1 MIRAQCAKLQVRVW
15 LCACALSVPLSGH
28 AQQARSPSAA
38 AQPSAP
44 AQSAAPASQIV
55 SSAPKPPFPNRLN
68 SVLPTWLRTRGEFRE
83 RMEGFDGANFN
94 STRDDLYW
102 LTRFR
107 FGATV
112 TASKSLSFQA
122 QVHDARVGKKTVGA
136 TGSPFRAP
144 FDLRMGFADIGS
156 STSRLSVRAGR
167 QELVYGDQRLVG
179 HLGWTNAAR
188 SFDAVKVTM
197 RGKAASL
204 DLFGASVVRT
214 IEDGF
219 DKSGAGNRF
228 AGAYLTLPKL
238 VKSGSLE
245 PYLFWRRDTNL
256 PGETGTV
263 GDLKASTAGARFA
276 GKLPLALD
284 YNIEMAVQRGS
295 LGSDDIQAWAGHWQ
309 LRESLSGP
317 GAIKLIGE
325 FNYASGDENPTDG
338 VRGTFDQ
345 LYPTGHDKYGLADQ
359 IGWRNIQHARA
370 GFEFTPFKTTPVTT
384 SYHSWW
390 LAEKRDG
397 IYTAGGAPLA
407 RVAGGAASAHVGEEI
422 DVQISRALTPQMQV
436 SGGYAHIFPGA
447 FLEQATPGA
456 SYSYPYVQVTYVF
469 LAER

>member
-1 MIRAQCAKLQVRVW
+1 VIRALRTPLPARAW
-15 LCACALSVPLSGH
+15 LCACVLSVPLSGY
-28 AQQARSPSAA
+28 AQQAGSPSSAA
-38 AQPSAP
+38 LSSAP
-44 AQSAAPASQIV
+44 AQSAAPAAQIV
-55 SSAPKPPFPNRLN
+55 SSAPKPPLPNRLN
-68 SVLPTWLRTRGEFRE
+68 SVLPSWLRTRGEFRE

-156 STSRLSVRAGR
+156 STSRVAVRAGR

-204 DLFGASVVRT
+204 DVFGASVVRT

-228 AGAYLTLPKL
+228 AGSYLTMPKL
-238 VKSGSLE
+238 VKGGSLE
-245 PYLFWRRDTNL
+245 PYFFWRRDTNL
-256 PGETGTV
+256 PGETGVV
-263 GDLKASTAGARFA
+263 GDLESSTTGVRFA

-284 YNIEMAVQRGS
+284 YNIEMAFQRGS
-295 LGSDDIQAWAGHWQ
+295 LGSDDIEAWAGHWQ

-317 GAIKLIGE
+317 GSMKLIGE

-338 VRGTFDQ
+338 IRGTFDQ

-359 IGWRNIQHARA
+359 IGWKNIQHGRA
-370 GFEFTPFKTTPVTT
+370 GFEFTPFKATPITT

-407 RVAGGAASAHVGEEI
+407 RVIGGAASAHVGEEI
-422 DVQISRALTPQMQV
+422 DVQVSRALTPQMQV